1 MKYIDMHN
9 HFHELLEEEYNIK
22 HIVEYNNEYIIVAVS
37 DDLESSIRTL
47 ELSKKYSFIR
57 PCIGIHPWSIEEA
70 SEDELNKLLSVV
82 DKEEVNCLGEIGLDT
97 IFVAKTINK
106 QRKFFLKFLEKARDY
121 NLLLNLHTAG
131 TWNEVFNLLL
141 KYDIEKAYFH
151 WYTGPLDLLDEI
163 TSQGYYIGAN
173 PAWIIQKKHRRIL
186 EYAGVNNLITESDA
200 PYKYKGI
207 YMTPLLVKDTLNY
220 LSQLYRISYE
230 VLKYKIYQNYLSL
243 FNY

>member
-1 MKYIDMHN
+1 MHN
-9 HFHELLEEEYNIK
+9 HFHELLEEEYNIE
-22 HIVEYNNEYIIVAVS
+22 HIAEYNDEYIIVAVS

-57 PCIGIHPWSIEEA
+57 PCIGIHPWSIGET
-70 SEDELNKLLSVV
+70 SIDELNKLLSLV

-97 IFVAKTINK
+97 IFVAETIDK
-106 QRKFFLKFLEKARDY
+106 QREFFLKFLEKTRDY

-151 WYTGPLDLLDEI
+151 WYTGPLDLLNEI
-163 TSQGYYIGAN
+163 ISQGYYIGAN
-173 PAWIIQKKHRRIL
+173 PAWIIQKKHRKIL

-207 YMTPLLVKDTLNY
+207 YMTPSLVKNTLDY